1 MIRTYRLESGKLRV
15 EEGEA
20 ALASVD
26 AAIWIDLLEP
36 SLRDKHAVEAGI
48 GANIPT
54 REEMA
59 EIEKSSRLYSVE
71 NAAVMTAPLI
81 IKSMGEYPE
90 TTQVTFILT
99 AKRLVTVR
107 YAEPTSFT
115 TFAATL
121 ERNPAVCNTPQ
132 TLFSALLDA
141 VIDRLAD
148 VLEITGGDLDALGH
162 SIFTGA
168 TTAQDLKAEMQRLG
182 RNGEVVSKASESL
195 VGLALLITYARTLQ
209 VVPLDKETEPKLK
222 TIAQDV
228 EVLLQHTN
236 WQTSK
241 SAFLLEAM
249 LGMINIEQNALI
261 KIFSVVAVVFLP
273 PTLIASIYGMNFQHM
288 PELHWWFGYPLA
300 LVVMAASMVVPYLL
314 FRRKGWI

>member
-15 EEGEA
+15 EEGEE
-20 ALASVD
+20 ALASAD

-36 SLRDKHAVEAGI
+36 NLREEHVVEAGI

-71 NAAVMTAPLI
+71 NAAIMTAPLI

-90 TTQVTFILT
+90 TTQVAFVLT
-99 AKRLVTVR
+99 AKQLVTVR

-121 ERNPAVCNTPQ
+121 ERHPAVCKTPQ
-132 TLFSALLDA
+132 TLLSALLDA
-141 VIDRLAD
+141 IIDRLAD
-148 VLEITGGDLDALGH
+148 VLEITGGDLDALGR

-209 VVPLDKETEPKLK
+209 VVPLDKETQPKLK
-222 TIAQDV
+222 TVAQDV

-241 SAFLLEAM
+241 SAFLLDAM

-288 PELHWWFGYPLA
+288 PELQWWFGYPLA
-300 LVVMAASMVVPYLL
+300 LVVMIASMVVPYLL